1 MQTLNV
7 DQLVGKTLGAH
18 GEYQVERLLG
28 QGQLSS
34 VYIARQRNA
43 QRTVMVIV
51 FNIPEGISLRSRE
64 RFLARFTQEGT
75 ILSKLKHPNILP
87 TYDFGNLGQSP
98 YLVTEFV
105 KTVSLAQ
112 VLKQQKRFTP
122 QQALHILRQ
131 IAEAFDYAHDHGVI
145 HGMFS
150 STNIV
155 MKKELTIQIA
165 GFGLRTILEV
175 LGDEQHKLPHSHLF
189 SANGAFLGNAAY
201 IAPERVLDMAVGVP
215 ADIYALGVL
224 LFEMLSGT
232 LPFSGENSL
241 ETAMRRIEQ
250 PVPSLHK
257 VAPDVPEALDLVIS
271 KAMERNPER
280 RYSRAGEMVSAME
293 RILTV
298 LEASPKT
305 VASRSLQSA
314 QDIQA
319 TLPPTVN
326 WLAEEDELMAVRQ
339 WQFLTNQVPSVQ
351 ASTDTS
357 TNGSVGKG
365 AGQLPVQITETTPP
379 GTEGGNS
386 LVGGVDPFTW
396 WAANATQATPV
407 RKQATAATPGMFS
420 RSSGRRTRFQQE
432 RRRVVSLIA
441 TGVVAAG
448 VVAVGGISFAN
459 FMQSLRHG
467 QVASTQTQTTGTT
480 PSTQGQTPTS
490 APTMSGSTQKTPAHS
505 TTPTAKVQPTPTKG
519 IPPTPQPTTPRP
531 TPTPTQP
538 SHTGTVIGSTSQGT
552 NTAKSFNNPADGN
565 GSLLIHLTNG
575 KFVACEK
582 ACTHEGVPIYY
593 DAGQQKLVCPAH
605 GAVFDPFNGFSVVSG
620 PAPSAQPGVSVRVN
634 ADGTITTG

>member
-1 MQTLNV
+1 MQTLNT

-28 QGQLSS
+28 QGQLSA
-34 VYIARQRNA
+34 VYIARERAA
-43 QRTVMVIV
+43 QRIVMVIV
-51 FNIPEGISLRSRE
+51 FNIPEGISLRAHE

-75 ILSKLKHPNILP
+75 ILSKLKHPNILL
-87 TYDFGNLGQSP
+87 TYDFGNLEQSP

-122 QQALHILRQ
+122 QQTLHILRQ
-131 IAEAFDYAHDHGVI
+131 IAEAFDYAHDQGVI

-150 STNIV
+150 TTNV
-155 MKKELTIQIA
+155 VLKNELTIQIA
-165 GFGLRTILEV
+165 GFGLRTVLDV
-175 LGDEQHKLPHSHLF
+175 LGDEQNKLPQSHLF
-189 SANGAFLGNAAY
+189 SVNGVFLGNAEY
-201 IAPERVLDMAVGVP
+201 IAPERVLGMPVDAR

-232 LPFSGENSL
+232 LPFSGENAL
-241 ETAMRRIEQ
+241 ETAMRRIER
-250 PVPSLHK
+250 PVPSLHN
-257 VAPDVPEALDLVIS
+257 VAPDVPPALDLVIS
-271 KAMERNPER
+271 KAMERDPAR

-305 VASRSLQSA
+305 VTSRSLQSA
-314 QDIQA
+314 QDEQI

-326 WLAEEDELMAVRQ
+326 WLAEEDESMAVRQ
-339 WQFLTNQVPSVQ
+339 WQFLTKQLSAVQ
-351 ASTDTS
+351 ASTEVS
-357 TNGSVGKG
+357 INGSVGKE
-365 AGQLPVQITETTPP
+365 AGQLAVQITETTPP
-379 GTEGGNS
+379 GTTRDSS
-386 LVGGVDPFTW
+386 LVGDVDPFTW
-396 WAANATQATPV
+396 WAANATQATPS
-407 RKQATAATPGMFS
+407 RKHATTAAPGTFS
-420 RSSGRRTRFQQE
+420 RSPGRRTRFQQD

-441 TGVVAAG
+441 GGVVAAT

-459 FMQSLRHG
+459 FMQSVKHG
-467 QVASTQTQTTGTT
+467 QVANTQSTGTT

-490 APTMSGSTQKTPAHS
+490 APTMSGNTQKTPVQS
-505 TTPTAKVQPTPTKG
+505 KTPTAKVQPTPTKG

-538 SHTGTVIGSTSQGT
+538 PHTGTVIGYTSQGT

-565 GSLLIHLTNG
+565 GSLLIHLANG

-582 ACTHEGVPIYY
+582 ACTHQGVAIYY

-620 PAPSAQPGVSVRVN
+620 PAPSAQPGVSIRVN

>member
-7 DQLVGKTLGAH
+7 DQLVGKTLGAR

-34 VYIARQRNA
+34 VYIARQRA
-43 QRTVMVIV
+43 TQHTVMVIV
-51 FNIPEGISLRSRE
+51 FNIPEGISHQSRE

-75 ILSKLKHPNILP
+75 ILCKLKHPNILP

-112 VLKQQKRFTP
+112 LLKQQKRFTP
-122 QQALHILRQ
+122 QQTLHILRQ
-131 IAEAFDYAHDHGVI
+131 IAEAFDYAHDQGVI

-150 STNIV
+150 STNIM
-155 MKKELTIQIA
+155 MKKEPTIQIA

-201 IAPERVLDMAVGVP
+201 IAPERVLGLSIGAP
-215 ADIYALGVL
+215 ADIYALGIL

-241 ETAMRRIEQ
+241 ETAMKRIEQ
-250 PVPSLHK
+250 PVPSLHN
-257 VAPDVPEALDLVIS
+257 VAPDVPQALDLVIS
-271 KAMERNPER
+271 KAMERNPDR
-280 RYSRAGEMVSAME
+280 RYSRAIELVNAME
-293 RILTV
+293 RILTL
-298 LEASPKT
+298 LEANPKT
-305 VASRSLQSA
+305 VTSRSLQSA

-326 WLAEEDELMAVRQ
+326 WLAEEDELMAVKQ

-351 ASTDTS
+351 
-357 TNGSVGKG
+357 N
-365 AGQLPVQITETTPP
+365 TETTPSGTP
-379 GTEGGNS
+379 GDNS
-386 LVGGVDPFTW
+386 LVGGIDPFTW
-396 WAANATQATPV
+396 WAANATQATPL
-407 RKQATAATPGMFS
+407 RKPATAATPGTFL
-420 RSSGRRTRFQQE
+420 RVPGRRTRFQRD

-459 FMQSLRHG
+459 FMQSLKHG
-467 QVASTQTQTTGTT
+467 QVANTQTQTTGTT
-480 PSTQGQTPTS
+480 PSTQGQTPAS
-490 APTMSGSTQKTPAHS
+490 APTTSGSTQQTPVHS
-505 TTPTAKVQPTPTKG
+505 TPTAKVQPTPTKG
-519 IPPTPQPTTPRP
+519 VPPTPQPTTPRP

-538 SHTGTVIGSTSQGT
+538 SHTGTVIGYTSQGT

-565 GSLLIHLTNG
+565 GSLLIHLPNG

-605 GAVFDPFNGFSVVSG
+605 GAVFDPYNGFSVVSG
-620 PAPSAQPGVSVRVN
+620 PAPRPQPGVSVRVN